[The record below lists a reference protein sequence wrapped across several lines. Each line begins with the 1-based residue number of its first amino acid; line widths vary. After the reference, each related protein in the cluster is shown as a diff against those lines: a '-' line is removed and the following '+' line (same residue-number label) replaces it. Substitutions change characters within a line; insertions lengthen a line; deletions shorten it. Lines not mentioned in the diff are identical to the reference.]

1 MGDSAWCTAPDGTS
15 PDEPIPYDL
24 TAVGR
29 ALAER
34 LRGAGLVL
42 DETADDEP
50 GAEIPGHDQ
59 PAQRT
64 ARA

>member
-1 MGDSAWCTAPDGTS
+1 MGD
-15 PDEPIPYDL
+15 
-24 TAVGR
+24 R